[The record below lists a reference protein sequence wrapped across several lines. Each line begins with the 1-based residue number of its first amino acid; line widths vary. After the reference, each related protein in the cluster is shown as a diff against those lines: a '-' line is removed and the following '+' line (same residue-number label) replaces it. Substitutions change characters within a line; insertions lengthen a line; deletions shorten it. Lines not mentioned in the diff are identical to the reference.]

1 MKQQRGETKMKEK
14 KIISFHRHGG
24 FYNDGNS
31 NYWSEDSELDLVT
44 GKLKVER
51 EESFGGQLASNGNH
65 SEKTEESEMEA
76 VPFNKET
83 EQKIYNAL
91 LPVIELTEKYPNL
104 DTFRFFSQKHK
115 WFITGRMRKAVKLA
129 LADGS
134 NYYGVNCL
142 KDIFVLTIKGVI
154 ITTHF
159 EDSRNHSY
167 FLVRVERI

>member
-1 MKQQRGETKMKEK
+1 MKETIK
-14 KIISFHRHGG
+14 FHRHGG

-44 GKLKVER
+44 GKLKTKR
-51 EESFGGQLASNGNH
+51 EESFGGQLASNGNY
-65 SEKTEESEMEA
+65 SETTKEDEIQA
-76 VPFNKET
+76 VPFKKET
-83 EQKIYNAL
+83 EEKIYNTL
-91 LPVIELTEKYPNL
+91 LPFIELTEKYPHL
-104 DTFRFFSQKHK
+104 DTFKFFSQKHK
-115 WFITGRMRKAVKLA
+115 WFVTGRMRKVVKLA

-142 KDIFVLTIKGVI
+142 KDIFVLKTKGVI

-167 FLVRVERI
+167 FLVRVEKI